1 VSSPNIAG
9 GAFTDVTDPA
19 VGGTITAGDYT
30 GEIDGTAGNPL
41 AGRRAWVGDS
51 GGYINS
57 VISLGPNV
65 AGQTIKL
72 RFRMGSDEAA
82 ARPGWRIDTISIT
95 NASCP

>member
-1 VSSPNIAG
+1 
-9 GAFTDVTDPA
+9 
-19 VGGTITAGDYT
+19 
-30 GEIDGTAGNPL
+30 
-41 AGRRAWVGDS
+41 
-51 GGYINS
+51 